1 MLRKNGLEL
10 TSQGLKLTRARAHQ
24 LPGLERIHMTE
35 LTARQKSKKERI
47 FLLLLGL
54 EVLEDHELD

>member
-1 MLRKNGLEL
+1 MGL
-10 TSQGLKLTRARAHQ
+10 SSPATRARAHQ